1 MVQYNARSDILYK
14 SVLIKISGEVLGGE
28 EKRGYDPKV
37 LNRIAK
43 EIKEIHSKGISITIV
58 VGGGNIWR
66 GRYGSKEMDRT
77 RADHM
82 GMLAIA
88 MNCLA
93 LCDAFEQEG
102 IPTRVQTAIEM
113 RQIAEF
119 YIRNR
124 AIKHLDKGR
133 VLIVGCGTG
142 NPFFTTDSAAALRAA
157 ELKVD
162 ALLFAKNVDGVYDK
176 DPALYKDA
184 VKFDEITFL
193 DVLTKQLKVM
203 DSNAI
208 CLCQDNNIP
217 ILVFDLNEKDSILRA
232 ASGEK
237 IGTLIHN

>member
-1 MVQYNARSDILYK
+1 MYK

-28 EKRGYDPKV
+28 AKRGFDPSV
-37 LNRIAK
+37 LTRIAK
-43 EIKEIHSKGISITIV
+43 EIKKIHDLGINVAIV
-58 VGGGNIWR
+58 VGGGNFWR

-77 RADHM
+77 RSDHI

-88 MNCLA
+88 MNSLA
-93 LCDAFEQEG
+93 LYDAFEQEG

-113 RQIAEF
+113 RQISEF
-119 YIRNR
+119 YIRSR
-124 AIKHLDKGR
+124 AVKHLEKGR
-133 VLIVGCGTG
+133 VLIIGCGTG

-162 ALLFAKNVDGVYDK
+162 ALLFAKNIDGVYDS
-176 DPALYKDA
+176 DPAINKDA

-193 DVLTKQLKVM
+193 EVLTRQLKVM

-217 ILVFDLNEKDSILRA
+217 ILVFDLNEEDSIVKA

>member
-1 MVQYNARSDILYK
+1 MYR
-14 SVLIKISGEVLGGE
+14 SVLIKISGEVLGGDS
-28 EKRGYDPKV
+28 KRGLDADV
-37 LNRIAK
+37 LSRIAR
-43 EIKEIHSKGISITIV
+43 EVREIHSKGISVAVV

-66 GRYGSKEMDRT
+66 GRYREDMDRT

-82 GMLAIA
+82 GMLATVI
-88 MNCLA
+88 NCLA

-102 IPTRVQTAIEM
+102 VPTRVQTAIEM
-113 RQIAEF
+113 RQISEF

-124 AIKHLDKGR
+124 AVRHIEKGR
-133 VLIVGCGTG
+133 VLILGCGTG

-162 ALLFAKNVDGVYDK
+162 ALLFAKNIDGVYDK
-176 DPALYKDA
+176 DPAIHKDA
-184 VKFDEITFL
+184 VKFDKITFL
-193 DVLTKQLKVM
+193 DVLTRQLKVI

-217 ILVFDLNEKDSILRA
+217 ILVFDLYEKDSIVKA
-232 ASGEK
+232 ASGKK